1 MKENVAVSYALNLDT
16 DEVLYVFGD
25 QKKRYQEIQLIDI
38 INWCKANDQVA
49 WLKETAEKEYP
60 VKDKET
66 GEEVGKRKITFIELK
81 LAFVREFMPAFA
93 PKAKEK
99 KPSMYDLIAS
109 L

>member
-1 MKENVAVSYALNLDT
+1 M
-16 DEVLYVFGD
+16 EVQEKKYVFDG
-25 QKKRYQEIQLIDI
+25 QEKSYQEIQLIDI
-38 INWCKANDQVA
+38 INWCKANNQVA

-66 GEEVGKRKITFIELK
+66 GEEIGKRKITFIELK
-81 LAFVREFMPAFA
+81 LAFVREFMPSVA
-93 PKAKEK
+93 PEKKEK

>member
-1 MKENVAVSYALNLDT
+1 MEEKVEATYIYNPDT
-16 DEVLYVFGD
+16 NEVFYVFDGQ
-25 QKKRYQEIQLIDI
+25 QKKYQDIQLADI
-38 INWCKANDQVA
+38 INWCKANNQVA

-66 GEEVGKRKITFIELK
+66 GEVVGTRKITYIELK
-81 LAFVREFMPAFA
+81 LAFVREFMSFIA
-93 PKAKEK
+93 PKEKEK

>member
-1 MKENVAVSYALNLDT
+1 MKENVAESVALDLNAE
-16 DEVLYVFGD
+16 EVLYVFGD
-25 QKKRYQEIQLIDI
+25 QKKKYQDIQLADI
-38 INWCKANDQVA
+38 INWCKANNQVA
-49 WLKETAEKEYP
+49 WLKEIAEKEYP

-66 GEEVGKRKITFIELK
+66 GEVVGTRKITYIELK
-81 LAFVREFMPAFA
+81 LAFVREFMPTFA

>member
-1 MKENVAVSYALNLDT
+1 M
-16 DEVLYVFGD
+16 EVQEKKYVFDG
-25 QKKRYQEIQLIDI
+25 QEKSYQEIQLIDI

-49 WLKETAEKEYP
+49 WLKEAVETEYP

-81 LAFVREFMPAFA
+81 LAFVRKFMPNVA
-93 PKAKEK
+93 PEKKEK